1 MTTRRAAIQQV
12 LGTAAA
18 FAVPNL
24 WRNDRPY
31 LGVARQAASWIRHAR
46 QPTPH
51 GVTWPVDPLE
61 PSMVDT
67 ESLYTGTPGVVL
79 FLLEFYRATGEAW
92 ALGDAMGGA
101 DHLIETPATKELG
114 LYRGLGGIAY
124 LFELV
129 HRASGQAR
137 YRDAAKRCLAA
148 IGDATSDGKTWGAS
162 NDIISGI
169 AGTGLF
175 LLWWA
180 DQVPE
185 LRTQALSLASR
196 AGDVLMERAQTT
208 TAGLQ
213 WQAGLDFPYLEPN
226 FSHGTAGVAYC
237 LASLH
242 RRQPNQRARD
252 AASAGARA
260 LLSIAT
266 TANDTCTIYHD
277 DRPLGRDLYYLGW
290 CHGPVGTT
298 RLFSRLGQ
306 ITGDAQWEQW
316 VHRGA
321 RGIMLSGIPEHRTPG
336 FWNNISM
343 CCGNAGVAHCFAELA
358 RAHASAAYGQF
369 AHRVTVDLLQR
380 STTDATGTRWFQAEN
395 RVDPNGVVAQTGYM
409 QGAAGVGTLLL
420 HLDGLS
426 QGRAPFVTL
435 PDAV

>member
-1 MTTRRAAIQQV
+1 MTSRRSAIKQM

-31 LGVARQAASWIRHAR
+31 LDVARQAAAWIRHAR
-46 QPTPH
+46 QTTPH
-51 GVTWPVDPLE
+51 GLAWPVDPLV
-61 PSMVDT
+61 PSVVDT

-79 FLLEFYRATGEAW
+79 FLLELHRATGDES
-92 ALGDAMGGA
+92 ALRDALGGA
-101 DHLIETPATKELG
+101 DHLIATPATKELG
-114 LYRGLGGIAY
+114 LYVGLGGLAY
-124 LFELV
+124 MFELV
-129 HRASGQAR
+129 YRASGQQR
-137 YRDAAKRCLAA
+137 YRDAAKRCVAA

-162 NDIISGI
+162 NDIISGV

-175 LLWWA
+175 LLWCG
-180 DQVPE
+180 DHVPE
-185 LRTQALSLASR
+185 LRSQALILATR
-196 AGDVLMERAQTT
+196 AGDVLLERAQATP
-208 TAGLQ
+208 AGLQ
-213 WQAGLDFPYLEPN
+213 WQAGLDIPYLLPN
-226 FSHGTAGVAYC
+226 FSHGTAGVAYF

-242 RRQPNQRARD
+242 RRQSNPRALD
-252 AASAGARA
+252 AARAGARQ

-277 DRPLGRDLYYLGW
+277 DRVSGRDLYYLGW

-306 ITGDAQWEQW
+306 VTDDPQWTQW

-321 RGIMLSGIPEHRTPG
+321 RGIMLSGIPEQRTPG
-336 FWNNISM
+336 FWNNVSM
-343 CCGNAGVAHCFAELA
+343 CCGNAGVAHYFADLA
-358 RAHASAAYGQF
+358 RANASPAYRQF

-409 QGAAGVGTLLL
+409 QGAAGMGTLLL